1 MTDWLGVALR
11 FGVYADLLLLFGL
24 AAYPLY
30 AATPS
35 RPLGGRPMIA
45 GLAGLGVLLSALSFL
60 QMVASMSGAT
70 IADIDRGTF
79 DFVLFETPPGRAFLW
94 RTAALATA
102 LAAALL
108 RSAKIGTLVVAL
120 GAGAALGT
128 LAWTGH
134 AAVTEG
140 AAGTIHRLA
149 DGLHLLAA
157 GAWLGAL
164 AVLVTLL
171 FARIEDDQSVAAARS
186 ALAGFA
192 VAGSIIVAVIVA
204 TGLINVWMI
213 IVGVEGALRLSTTLY
228 GQLLGVKLV
237 LFAAMLGLAA
247 ANRWRLTPRLASG
260 DASRDS
266 GGVRALR
273 ISIGLETS
281 AAVLILALVAWL
293 GTLSPQPAI

>member
-1 MTDWLGVALR
+1 MFDWIGVALR

-24 AAYPLY
+24 AVYPLY
-30 AATPS
+30 AASPS
-35 RPLGGRPMIA
+35 RPLGGRAIIA
-45 GLAGLGVLLSALSFL
+45 GLAGLGLLLSALSFL
-60 QMVASMSGAT
+60 QTVASMSGAT
-70 IADIDRGTF
+70 IAGIDRETF
-79 DFVLFETPPGRAFLW
+79 DFVLFETPPGDAFLW
-94 RTAALATA
+94 RTTALATA
-102 LAAALL
+102 LVAALVQ
-108 RSAKIGTLVVAL
+108 SAKVRSLMVTL
-120 GAGAALGT
+120 GAGVALGT

-140 AAGTIHRLA
+140 TAGTIHRLA

-171 FARIEDDQSVAAARS
+171 FAHIEDERSVAAARS

-192 VAGSIIVAVIVA
+192 VAGSIIVASIVT

-213 IVGVEGALRLSTTLY
+213 
-228 GQLLGVKLV
+228 VKLM

-260 DASRDS
+260 DAGSNS
-266 GGVRALR
+266 GVRALR
-273 ISIGLETS
+273 VSIALETS

-293 GTLSPQPAI
+293 GTLSPQPAIYHVLTLT

>member
-1 MTDWLGVALR
+1 MTDWIGVALR
-11 FGVYADLLLLFGL
+11 FTVYADLLLLFGL

-30 AATPS
+30 AASPS
-35 RPLGGRPMIA
+35 RPLGGRASVA
-45 GLAGLGVLLSALSFL
+45 GLAALGLLLSTLSFL

-70 IADIDRGTF
+70 IAGIDRETF
-79 DFVLFETPPGRAFLW
+79 DFVLFETPPGDAFLW
-94 RTAALATA
+94 RSVALATA
-102 LAAALL
+102 LVAILL
-108 RSAKIGTLVVAL
+108 RSAKIGRLVVAL
-120 GAGAALGT
+120 GAGVALGT

-149 DGLHLLAA
+149 DSLHLLAA

-164 AVLVTLL
+164 AILVTLL
-171 FARIEDDQSVAAARS
+171 FARIEDDESVAAARS

-192 VAGSIIVAVIVA
+192 MAGSIIVAVIVA

-213 IVGVEGALRLSTTLY
+213 VGVDGALRLPATLY
-228 GQLLGVKLV
+228 GQILIAKLV
-237 LFAAMLGLAA
+237 LFTAMLGLAA

-260 DASRDS
+260 NASSNS

-273 ISIGLETS
+273 VSIALETS

-293 GTLSPQPAI
+293 GTLSPLPTI

>member
-1 MTDWLGVALR
+1 MTDSIGVTLR

-30 AATPS
+30 AESPS
-35 RPLGGRPMIA
+35 RPLGGRAMLA
-45 GLAGLGVLLSALSFL
+45 GLAGIGLLLSALSFL
-60 QMVASMSGAT
+60 QTVASMSGAT
-70 IADIDRGTF
+70 IAGIDRETF
-79 DFVLFETPPGRAFLW
+79 DFVLFETSPGDAFLW
-94 RTAALATA
+94 RTAAVATTFV
-102 LAAALL
+102 AAPL
-108 RSAKIGTLVVAL
+108 RFARIGRLVVTL
-120 GAGAALGT
+120 GAGVALCT

-140 AAGTIHRLA
+140 TEGTIHRLA

-157 GAWLGAL
+157 GTWLGAL

-171 FARIEDDQSVAAARS
+171 FARIEDDESVAAAHS

-213 IVGVEGALRLSTTLY
+213 VGAEGALRLPTTLY
-228 GQLLGVKLV
+228 GQLLIAKLE

-247 ANRWRLTPRLASG
+247 ANRWRLTPRLATG
-260 DASRDS
+260 DAGSDS
-266 GGVRALR
+266 GVRTLR
-273 ISIGLETS
+273 ISIALETS

>member
-1 MTDWLGVALR
+1 MADWIGVTLR

-24 AAYPLY
+24 AVYPLY
-30 AATPS
+30 AASPS
-35 RPLGGRPMIA
+35 RPLGGRTMVA
-45 GLAGLGVLLSALSFL
+45 GLAGFGLLLSALSFL

-70 IADIDRGTF
+70 IAGIDRETF
-79 DFVLFETPPGRAFLW
+79 NFVLFETPPGDAFLW

-102 LAAALL
+102 LVAALL
-108 RSAKIGTLVVAL
+108 RSAKIGRLVVAL
-120 GAGAALGT
+120 GAGVALCT

-140 AAGTIHRLA
+140 DAGTIHRLA

-164 AVLVTLL
+164 AVLVALL
-171 FARIEDDQSVAAARS
+171 FAPIEDDQSVASARS

-204 TGLINVWMI
+204 TGLINLWM
-213 IVGVEGALRLSTTLY
+213 IVGVEGALRLPTTLY
-228 GQLLGVKLV
+228 GQLLTLKLV

-260 DASRDS
+260 GAGNDSR
-266 GGVRALR
+266 GVRALR
-273 ISIGLETS
+273 VSIALETS

>member
-94 RTAALATA
+94 RTAALAGYPVAGTISVA
-102 LAAALL
+102 L
-108 RSAKIGTLVVAL
+108 IVATVL

>member
-1 MTDWLGVALR
+1 MADWIGVALR

-30 AATPS
+30 AASPS
-35 RPLGGRPMIA
+35 RPSGGRGTIA
-45 GLAGLGVLLSALSFL
+45 GLAGFGLLLSILSFL
-60 QMVASMSGAT
+60 QTVASMSGAT
-70 IADIDRGTF
+70 ITGIDRETF
-79 DFVLFETPPGRAFLW
+79 DFVLFETPPGAAFLW

-102 LAAALL
+102 FVAAFLQ
-108 RSAKIGTLVVAL
+108 SAKFRPPVVTF
-120 GAGAALGT
+120 GAGVALGT

-140 AAGTIHRLA
+140 AEGTIHRLA
-149 DGLHLLAA
+149 DGVHLLAA

-164 AVLVTLL
+164 AVLVTRL
-171 FARIEDDQSVAAARS
+171 FASIEDDRSVAAARS

-192 VAGSIIVAVIVA
+192 LAGSIIVAAIVA

-213 IVGVEGALRLSTTLY
+213 VGVEGALRLPTTLY
-228 GQLLGVKLV
+228 GQLLIAKLV

-260 DASRDS
+260 HASSDS
-266 GGVRALR
+266 GGIRALR
-273 ISIGLETS
+273 VSIALETS

-293 GTLSPQPAI
+293 GTLSPQPTM

>member
-1 MTDWLGVALR
+1 MTDWIGVALR

-24 AAYPLY
+24 AVYPLY
-30 AATPS
+30 AASPS
-35 RPLGGRPMIA
+35 RPFGDRLMIA
-45 GLAGLGVLLSALSFL
+45 GLAGLGLLLSNLSFL
-60 QMVASMSGAT
+60 QMVASMSSAT
-70 IADIDRGTF
+70 ITGIDRETF
-79 DFVLFETPPGRAFLW
+79 DFVLFETPPGAAFLW

-102 LAAALL
+102 FVAALL
-108 RSAKIGTLVVAL
+108 QSAKIRSPVLTL
-120 GAGAALGT
+120 GAGVALGT

-192 VAGSIIVAVIVA
+192 VAGSIIVALIVA

-213 IVGVEGALRLSTTLY
+213 VGVEGALRLPTTLY
-228 GQLLGVKLV
+228 GQLLIAKLV

-260 DASRDS
+260 DAGGAS

-273 ISIGLETS
+273 GSIALETS
-281 AAVLILALVAWL
+281 AAMLILALVAWL
-293 GTLSPQPAI
+293 GTLSPQPTI

>member
-1 MTDWLGVALR
+1 MFDWIGVALR

-24 AAYPLY
+24 AVYPLY
-30 AATPS
+30 AASPS
-35 RPLGGRPMIA
+35 RPLGGRAIIA
-45 GLAGLGVLLSALSFL
+45 GLAGLGLLLSALSFL
-60 QMVASMSGAT
+60 QTVASMSGAT
-70 IADIDRGTF
+70 IAGIDRETF
-79 DFVLFETPPGRAFLW
+79 DFVLFETPPGDAFLW
-94 RTAALATA
+94 RTTALATA
-102 LAAALL
+102 LVAALVQ
-108 RSAKIGTLVVAL
+108 SAKIRSLMVTL
-120 GAGAALGT
+120 GAGVALGT

-140 AAGTIHRLA
+140 TAGTIHRLA

-171 FARIEDDQSVAAARS
+171 FAHIEDERSVAAARS

-192 VAGSIIVAVIVA
+192 VAGSIIVASIVT
-204 TGLINVWMI
+204 TGLINVWM
-213 IVGVEGALRLSTTLY
+213 IVGVEGALRLPTTFY
-228 GQLLGVKLV
+228 GQLLIVKLM

-260 DASRDS
+260 DAGSNS
-266 GGVRALR
+266 GVRALR
-273 ISIGLETS
+273 VSIALETS

>member
-24 AAYPLY
+24 AAYPLS

-108 RSAKIGTLVVAL
+108 RSAKIATSTFAPV
-120 GAGAALGT
+120 T
-128 LAWTGH
+128 SSRPDDWTWM
-134 AAVTEG
+134 T
-140 AAGTIHRLA
+140 
-149 DGLHLLAA
+149 
-157 GAWLGAL
+157 
-164 AVLVTLL
+164 
-171 FARIEDDQSVAAARS
+171 ARWITRWKPDV
-186 ALAGFA
+186 GFE
-192 VAGSIIVAVIVA
+192 S
-204 TGLINVWMI
+204 
-213 IVGVEGALRLSTTLY
+213 S
-228 GQLLGVKLV
+228 
-237 LFAAMLGLAA
+237 
-247 ANRWRLTPRLASG
+247 S
-260 DASRDS
+260 
-266 GGVRALR
+266 
-273 ISIGLETS
+273 
-281 AAVLILALVAWL
+281 
-293 GTLSPQPAI
+293 

>member
-30 AATPS
+30 AASPS
-35 RPLGGRPMIA
+35 RPLGGRLMIA
-45 GLAGLGVLLSALSFL
+45 GVAGLGLLLSILSFL
-60 QMVASMSGAT
+60 QTVASMARTT
-70 IADIDRGTF
+70 IAGVDRETF
-79 DFVLFETPPGRAFLW
+79 DFVLFETPPGDAFLW
-94 RTAALATA
+94 RTASLAIALV
-102 LAAALL
+102 AALL
-108 RSAKIGTLVVAL
+108 RSAKIRSPMVAL
-120 GAGAALGT
+120 GAGVALGT

-171 FARIEDDQSVAAARS
+171 FARIEDDRSAASARS

-213 IVGVEGALRLSTTLY
+213 VGVEGALRLPTTLY
-228 GQLLGVKLV
+228 GQLLIAKLL
-237 LFAAMLGLAA
+237 LFAAMLGLATV
-247 ANRWRLTPRLASG
+247 NRWRLTPRLALR
-260 DASRDS
+260 DAGSAS

-273 ISIGLETS
+273 VSIALETS

-293 GTLSPQPAI
+293 GTLSPQPTM

>member
-1 MTDWLGVALR
+1 MTDWIGVALR

-24 AAYPLY
+24 AVYPLY
-30 AATPS
+30 AASPS
-35 RPLGGRPMIA
+35 RPLGARPIIA
-45 GLAGLGVLLSALSFL
+45 SLAGLGLLLSILSFS

-70 IADIDRGTF
+70 ITGIDRETF
-79 DFVLFETPPGRAFLW
+79 DFVLFETPPGAAFLW

-102 LAAALL
+102 FVTALL
-108 RSAKIGTLVVAL
+108 QSAKIRPPVVTL
-120 GAGAALGT
+120 GAGVALGT

-164 AVLVTLL
+164 AVLVSLL

-192 VAGSIIVAVIVA
+192 GAGSIIVAVIVA

-213 IVGVEGALRLSTTLY
+213 VGLEGALRLPTTLY
-228 GQLLGVKLV
+228 GQLLIAKLL
-237 LFAAMLGLAA
+237 LFTAMLGLAA
-247 ANRWRLTPRLASG
+247 ANRWRLTPRL
-260 DASRDS
+260 
-266 GGVRALR
+266 VRAGDGAGNGAVRELR
-273 ISIGLETS
+273 ISIALETS

>member
-1 MTDWLGVALR
+1 MTDWIGVVLR
-11 FGVYADLLLLFGL
+11 FAVYADLLVLFGL

-30 AATPS
+30 AASPS
-35 RPLGGRPMIA
+35 RPLGGRAIVA
-45 GLAGLGVLLSALSFL
+45 GLTALGLLFSALAFL
-60 QMVASMSGAT
+60 QMVGSMSGAT
-70 IADIDRGTF
+70 IAGIDRETF
-79 DFVLFETPPGRAFLW
+79 NFVLFETTPGDSFLW
-94 RTAALATA
+94 RTAALAIA
-102 LAAALL
+102 LVAALV
-108 RSAKIGTLVVAL
+108 RSAKIGRLVVAL
-120 GAGAALGT
+120 GAGSALGT

-134 AAVTEG
+134 AAITEG
-140 AAGTIHRLA
+140 AVGTIHRLS

-171 FARIEDDQSVAAARS
+171 FARIENGESVAAARS

-192 VAGSIIVAVIVA
+192 VAGSIIVAIIVT
-204 TGLINVWMI
+204 TGLFNVWMI
-213 IVGVEGALRLSTTLY
+213 VGMEGALRLPTTFY
-228 GQLLGVKLV
+228 GQLLIVKLM

-260 DASRDS
+260 GYGSDS

-273 ISIGLETS
+273 VSIVLETS

-293 GTLSPQPAI
+293 GTLSPQPTI